1 MTGVSLTTRKK
12 GWSSKPCFRGNSE
25 AKNCQNAPIL
35 NGGYTALMYDSP
47 SSQLGTV
54 SVSKTA
60 AVVASSQTRVSFNGR
75 TLASQANNVGS
86 IPITRSRFAFI
97 KQRLIA
103 IFVFW
108 GSSWGVLSDEG
119 LQLRLLDIPL
129 IVVQPLGIDAPKHL
143 HRMPHLL
150 GRIGRRGTCH
160 EQHRRIGVA
169 HMVGQPV
176 TNAQGLEHRHPERVV
191 KPLLVSPGLSMRR
204 FHKDRL

>member
-47 SSQLGTV
+47 SSQPGTV

-86 IPITRSRFAFI
+86 IPITRSTPAFQGFPLTSVEHC
-97 KQRLIA
+97 KSLKTNC
-103 IFVFW
+103 F
-108 GSSWGVLSDEG
+108 SSDSI
-119 LQLRLLDIPL
+119 Q
-129 IVVQPLGIDAPKHL
+129 
-143 HRMPHLL
+143 
-150 GRIGRRGTCH
+150 
-160 EQHRRIGVA
+160 
-169 HMVGQPV
+169 
-176 TNAQGLEHRHPERVV
+176 
-191 KPLLVSPGLSMRR
+191 
-204 FHKDRL
+204 

>member
-47 SSQLGTV
+47 SSQPGTV

-86 IPITRSRFAFI
+86 IPITRSTSTF
-97 KQRLIA
+97 
-103 IFVFW
+103 
-108 GSSWGVLSDEG
+108 
-119 LQLRLLDIPL
+119 
-129 IVVQPLGIDAPKHL
+129 
-143 HRMPHLL
+143 
-150 GRIGRRGTCH
+150 
-160 EQHRRIGVA
+160 
-169 HMVGQPV
+169 
-176 TNAQGLEHRHPERVV
+176 QGLPPNARERRKSLSGLRIFTQYRSTDIQRNPLTAGSNWYVEWYIGNAEVPKTVLLLEEPGFRREHGIQ
-191 KPLLVSPGLSMRR
+191 LVSQELGSCFQTSR
-204 FHKDRL
+204 FDRPR